1 MATNLVLRQNIL
13 ELVNSEEFKGKN
25 GGLLVGKRESV
36 LISHLLL
43 EGRFQVVCHKINQ
56 LT

>member
-25 GGLLVGKRESV
+25 GGLLAGKRESV